1 MIYGY
6 ANQYICIICNQ
17 YFKYMTKKK
26 QNHLSKIIQYLF
38 AYNSFE
44 NKIRSLQ
51 KKQKELLLTSIKQ
64 VEDNKATTVRNSI
77 NNMY

>member
-1 MIYGY
+1 
-6 ANQYICIICNQ
+6 
-17 YFKYMTKKK
+17 MTKKK